1 MVIPHVSVLH
11 NHNRSPGSGSLA
23 GQLGFIGAITA
34 LPVAMALA
42 LATFDKRP
50 TIALVLIL
58 APVAFVLARR
68 SIAYPVALGGIPTLV
83 IALLGRD
90 PFPHGLVTAL
100 FFVWTVLA
108 IVLTLQANEH
118 RLPMRLLVATP
129 VLASVLLT
137 VELLVRLS
145 ASQDSSY
152 GTTKLKLFI
161 LENVTVLIAGA
172 LIAQTRPH
180 FDRFLSATL
189 VIAGASGLVLLWR
202 LSHGQAVAVYDS
214 RFTLSLQ
221 QNPIQLGRQAGDGL
235 IIATYLV
242 LVGSKSSR
250 RALAAVM
257 VPVLVIT
264 LLAAGSRGP
273 VLGTFAGLV
282 ALFVVLA
289 SDRSARRRI
298 FATAILGVSAA
309 LLVTQLLPGQSLQ
322 RSLSFLTGSSSGL
335 SSNGRSQLWSQA
347 WHLFT
352 AHPWL
357 GIGTG
362 SFAKFQ
368 PIVDYPHNMLL
379 EAAVELG
386 LVGLLLVVAFVV
398 SSWLMLSRAR
408 KTLGIGE
415 TQTAVV
421 ISLFTSALVNAMFSG
436 DIPTNA
442 SVWLYAGLGVGLA
455 SRNWQADVGSRGT
468 LPAQRS

>member
-1 MVIPHVSVLH
+1 MVIPHVSVTH
-11 NHNRSPGSGSLA
+11 NHTRAPGSGTLA
-23 GQLGFIGAITA
+23 GRLGFIGAVTA

-42 LATFDKRP
+42 LATFETRP

-58 APVAFVLARR
+58 APAAIVLARR

-90 PFPHGLVTAL
+90 PFPHGLITAL

-108 IVLTLQANEH
+108 IVLALQANEH
-118 RLPMRLLVATP
+118 RLPMRLLLATP
-129 VLASVLLT
+129 VLASLLLA
-137 VELLVRLS
+137 VELVVRLS

-152 GTTKLKLFI
+152 GSTKLKLFI
-161 LENVTVLIAGA
+161 LENVTMLVAGA
-172 LIAQTRPH
+172 LIAQTRRH
-180 FDRFLSATL
+180 VDRLLSATL
-189 VIAGASGLVLLWR
+189 VIAGASGLILLWR
-202 LSHGQAVAVYDS
+202 LSHGQAVAIYDS
-214 RFTLSLQ
+214 RFTISVQ
-221 QNPIQLGRQAGDGL
+221 QNPIQLGRQSGDGL

-242 LVGSKSSR
+242 LAGSRSSR
-250 RALAAVM
+250 RAIAAIM

-282 ALFVVLA
+282 ALFAVLA
-289 SDRSARRRI
+289 GDRSARRRI
-298 FATAILGVSAA
+298 VATAALGLSAA
-309 LLVTQLLPGQSLQ
+309 FLVTQLLPGQSLS
-322 RSLSFLTGSSSGL
+322 RSLSFLTGASSGL

-379 EAAVELG
+379 ESAVELG
-386 LVGLLLVVAFVV
+386 LLGLFLVVAFVV
-398 SSWLMLSRAR
+398 TSWLMLSRAR
-408 KTLGIGE
+408 RFLGAGE
-415 TQTAVV
+415 TQTAAV
-421 ISLFTSALVNAMFSG
+421 IALFTSALVNAMFSG

-442 SVWLYAGLGVGLA
+442 SLWLYAGLGVGLA
-455 SRNWQADVGSRGT
+455 SRGWQADVRARGA
-468 LPAQRS
+468 LSAHRG